1 MADIV
6 SDIANASAEQ
16 ASGIEQVNKALTQM
30 DEVTQQNSALV
41 EENAATAKTLE
52 HQAKAMDERVAF
64 FRLDEARR
72 ASTGADVIGE
82 AARRREGRSRPSMR
96 RVNIRGR
103 GAAVA
108 LVGSEPAA
116 AEPLR
121 EFAFSDVDFRSLAQ
135 FAYEQAGI
143 ALSDSK
149 RNLVYSRL
157 SRRLRALGL
166 TSFRQYREHLAAN
179 VSELESFINAISTNL
194 TKFFREAHHFDH
206 FRTHVA
212 VPFVQDAHG
221 KVGRRLRV
229 WSAGCST
236 GEEPY
241 TIAVVLKREIR
252 DIDRHDVRILATDID
267 TEVIGKGARG
277 EYPANSIDEVPKTY
291 REFFQPVGGD
301 RTSENVMV
309 GRDIRSLVTFRR
321 LNLMESWPFTGNFDA
336 IFCRNVMIY
345 FDGPTKTALVER
357 FTQKLKPGGWL
368 YIGHSESLIGSH
380 PGLRLIGR
388 TTYRREA

>member
-1 MADIV
+1 M
-6 SDIANASAEQ
+6 
-16 ASGIEQVNKALTQM
+16 
-30 DEVTQQNSALV
+30 
-41 EENAATAKTLE
+41 
-52 HQAKAMDERVAF
+52 
-64 FRLDEARR
+64 
-72 ASTGADVIGE
+72 
-82 AARRREGRSRPSMR
+82 SR
-96 RVNIRGR
+96 NIR

-221 KVGRRLRV
+221 KVGRRMRV

-321 LNLMESWPFTGNFDA
+321 LNLMELWPFTGNFDA

-368 YIGHSESLIGSH
+368 YIGHSELLIGSH